1 MLTSMHRSKWGLQ
14 STGHYTQ
21 LGSIRRFWKTLSHIC
36 LYIYLWY
43 IHCYII
49 YLSIHLSIHPSIY
62 HFSPTCCILIHIDIY
77 HVPMMYL
84 CVHMQVLGAPYFSP
98 FLGIIPAAEEWQIN
112 CRKRRMSVTLALN
125 TPIPSHSDQHSNKT
139 SLVLCYEAGFS
150 ACPSLASI
158 SSTVKSLARWTS

>member
-1 MLTSMHRSKWGLQ
+1 MLLKD
-14 STGHYTQ
+14 
-21 LGSIRRFWKTLSHIC
+21 TLTYLFVYLLVVHPL
-36 LYIYLWY
+36 LY
-43 IHCYII
+43 
-49 YLSIHLSIHPSIY
+49 YLSIHTSVQPSIY
-62 HFSPTCCILIHIDIY
+62 LPFSPTCCILIHIDIY

-84 CVHMQVLGAPYFSP
+84 CVHMQVLAAPYFST

-112 CRKRRMSVTLALN
+112 CRKRRMSVTPALN

-158 SSTVKSLARWTS
+158 SSTVKSLAR